1 MKLVQCLLQAVDKV
15 FLSLDDE
22 VRKLLDVELLLEIA
36 AEEGRLDV
44 EVMQFQSTCTMI
56 ATNGCTDQV
65 R

>member
-36 AEEGRLDV
+36 AEEG
-44 EVMQFQSTCTMI
+44 
-56 ATNGCTDQV
+56 
-65 R
+65 